1 MKSRRSSSIMLLLRA
16 RFFSRSIFCWVRSS
30 AVSSPAENTHTH
42 TNTLITS
49 KLFQPTQS
57 QQQQSI
63 LHGAQRNQHS
73 SWYGLGIA
81 ALWLLAFPREG
92 SPTLSSESL
101 SLSFNPTPLPNTHST
116 HSPYTLH
123 TLHPPTQQS
132 SYSDL
137 NGRLSCGSS
146 RLVALGIFG
155 ALTKLKSAQM
165 ISPTLARW
173 RWAYLGSAMLKPAK
187 LLINKSEAQAP
198 EGRKECIFT
207 RSAESTTEKEVTA
220 QD

>member
-1 MKSRRSSSIMLLLRA
+1 MGEGGERVLTTISSGSSMKSRRSSSIMLLLRA

-137 NGRLSCGSS
+137 NGRRSCGSS

-155 ALTKLKSAQM
+155 ALTKLKSAANDLPYTSQV
-165 ISPTLARW
+165 A
-173 RWAYLGSAMLKPAK
+173 LGLFGQC
-187 LLINKSEAQAP
+187 NAQAS
-198 EGRKECIFT
+198 KV
-207 RSAESTTEKEVTA
+207 AH
-220 QD
+220 